1 MTQTFPTPVSDGEH
15 VFVSMSNDQVA
26 CHDLDG
32 NCNWLIW
39 DRPAQSGHVRY
50 ALSPRLVGDKL
61 IVTACGEMRA
71 YDRHPG
77 RKLWGVFHRKD
88 FGSYW
93 QKVSSPVPMR
103 LARNG
108 KPFDILLSP
117 GSAI

>member
-15 VFVSMSNDQVA
+15 VFVSISNDQVA

-39 DRPAQSGHVRY
+39 DRPAQAAPAKSEHVRY

-71 YDRHPG
+71 YDEPTGRNSGAFFTGRTSARTG
-77 RKLWGVFHRKD
+77 RK
-88 FGSYW
+88 
-93 QKVSSPVPMR
+93 
-103 LARNG
+103 
-108 KPFDILLSP
+108 
-117 GSAI
+117 